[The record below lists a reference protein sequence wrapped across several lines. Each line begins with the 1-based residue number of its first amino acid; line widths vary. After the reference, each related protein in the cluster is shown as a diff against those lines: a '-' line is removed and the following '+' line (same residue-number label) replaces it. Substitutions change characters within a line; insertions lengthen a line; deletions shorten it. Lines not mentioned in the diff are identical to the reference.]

1 MGTTMTVAFPNIFQA
16 KIEKGLLTQS
26 SIKQIFWK
34 EFINEVISVWD
45 TSKNETEE
53 LLLKENNFHPTVK
66 FTAEISE
73 TEATFLETK
82 VFKGVRFN
90 KDSILDVQT
99 HFKPTETFQYTKF
112 YMCHHHVSQRRSVK
126 AS

>member
-1 MGTTMTVAFPNIFQA
+1 MGTTMTVAFPNIFPA
-16 KIEKGLLTQS
+16 KIEKELLTQS

-45 TSKNETEE
+45 ASKNETEA

-66 FTAEISE
+66 FMAEISE

-82 VFKGVRFN
+82 V
-90 KDSILDVQT
+90 
-99 HFKPTETFQYTKF
+99 
-112 YMCHHHVSQRRSVK
+112 
-126 AS
+126 

>member
-1 MGTTMTVAFPNIFQA
+1 MGTTMTVAFPNIFPA
-16 KIEKGLLTQS
+16 KIEKELLTQS

-45 TSKNETEE
+45 ASKNKTEE
-53 LLLKENNFHPTVK
+53 LLLKEKNFHPTVK

-82 VFKGVRFN
+82 V
-90 KDSILDVQT
+90 
-99 HFKPTETFQYTKF
+99 
-112 YMCHHHVSQRRSVK
+112 
-126 AS
+126 

>member
-1 MGTTMTVAFPNIFQA
+1 MGTTMTIAFPNIFPA
-16 KIEKGLLTQS
+16 KKDKELLTQS

-45 TSKNETEE
+45 ASKNETEE

-82 VFKGVRFN
+82 V
-90 KDSILDVQT
+90 
-99 HFKPTETFQYTKF
+99 
-112 YMCHHHVSQRRSVK
+112 
-126 AS
+126 